1 MPTVPGSSPLR
12 DGGSVSRPIRIAVDA
27 MGGDNAPGVEVRGAV
42 AAAREANGAT
52 EVVLV
57 GRRALLEA
65 EMTKCD
71 AAGLPIS
78 IVDATDVITMH
89 DTPADAVR
97 RKRGSSLV
105 VATALHK
112 KGDVDGLVSAGNT
125 GAMVAAS
132 LLGLG
137 MLRGVRRP
145 AIASLYPTL
154 KNPAIVLD
162 VGALVDCRPS
172 DLLEFAVMGV
182 AYVRHVLGRDDP
194 KVALVNVG
202 EEPSKGN
209 ELTRA
214 AHKLLTASDLT
225 FIGNIEGRSILTGEA
240 DVIVCDGFVGNV
252 ILKLTEGLVHAL
264 PKFLSRASGDAT
276 GEFEGLRSRFD
287 YAEYGGAPLL
297 GVNGAVIIAHGAS
310 SEKAMKNAIKVA
322 AKFVEA
328 DVDGMIVNRLREV
341 VSSDGR

>member
-1 MPTVPGSSPLR
+1 
-12 DGGSVSRPIRIAVDA
+12 
-27 MGGDNAPGVEVRGAV
+27 MGGDNAPGVEVRGVV

-57 GRRALLEA
+57 GRRALLET

-71 AAGLPIS
+71 ATGLPIS

-162 VGALVDCRPS
+162 VGASVDCRPS

-310 SEKAMKNAIKVA
+310 SEKAIKNAIKVA

>member
-1 MPTVPGSSPLR
+1 MR
-12 DGGSVSRPIRIAVDA
+12 DGGSVSRPIRIVVDA
-27 MGGDNAPGVEVRGAV
+27 MGGDNAPGVEVRGAI
-42 AAAREANGAT
+42 AAAREANGKT

-65 EMTKCD
+65 EITKCD
-71 AAGLPIS
+71 TTGLPIS

-89 DTPADAVR
+89 DTPAEAVR

-137 MLRGVRRP
+137 MLQGVRRP

-162 VGALVDCRPS
+162 VGASVDCRPS
-172 DLLEFAVMGV
+172 DLMEFAVMGV

-214 AHKLLTASDLT
+214 AHKLLTESDLT
-225 FIGNIEGRSILTGEA
+225 FIGNIEGRSILTGAA

-264 PKFLSRASGDAT
+264 PKFLSQAGSDASG
-276 GEFEGLRSRFD
+276 GFEGLRRRFD

-310 SEKAMKNAIKVA
+310 SEKAIKNAVKVA
-322 AKFVEA
+322 ARFVDA
-328 DVDGMIVNRLREV
+328 DVGGVIVNRLREV
-341 VSSDGR
+341 VSSNGR

>member
-1 MPTVPGSSPLR
+1 MPTVPGSSPVH
-12 DGGSVSRPIRIAVDA
+12 DGASVSRPIRIAVDA
-27 MGGDNAPGVEVRGAV
+27 MGGDNAPGVEVRGAI
-42 AAAREANGAT
+42 AAAGEANGRV

-57 GRRALLEA
+57 GRRDLLEA
-65 EMTKCD
+65 EIAKCD
-71 AAGLPIS
+71 AVETPIS
-78 IVDATDVITMH
+78 VVDATDVITMH
-89 DTPADAVR
+89 DTPAEAVR

-105 VATALHK
+105 IATTLLK
-112 KGDVDGLVSAGNT
+112 KGNVDGLVSAGNT
-125 GAMVAAS
+125 GAVVAAG

-154 KNPAIVLD
+154 RDPAIVLD
-162 VGALVDCRPS
+162 VGASVDCRPS
-172 DLLEFAVMGV
+172 DLVEFAVMGV

-264 PKFLSRASGDAT
+264 PRFLSREEGVAA
-276 GEFEGLRSRFD
+276 GEFEGLRRRFD

-297 GVNGAVIIAHGAS
+297 GVKGTVIIAHGAS
-310 SEKAMKNAIKVA
+310 SEKAIKNAVKVA
-322 AKFVEA
+322 ARFV
-328 DVDGMIVNRLREV
+328 DTNVDGTIVDRLREV
-341 VSSDGR
+341 VSSNGR

>member
-1 MPTVPGSSPLR
+1 
-12 DGGSVSRPIRIAVDA
+12 

-42 AAAREANGAT
+42 AAAREANGET

-71 AAGLPIS
+71 ATGLPIS

-112 KGDVDGLVSAGNT
+112 NGDVDGLVSAGNT

-137 MLRGVRRP
+137 MLQGVRRP

-162 VGALVDCRPS
+162 VGASVDCRPS

-209 ELTRA
+209 ELTRV

-264 PKFLSRASGDAT
+264 PKFLSHAGGDAA
-276 GEFEGLRSRFD
+276 GGFEGLRSRFD

-310 SEKAMKNAIKVA
+310 SEKAIKNAVKVA
-322 AKFVEA
+322 ARFVEA